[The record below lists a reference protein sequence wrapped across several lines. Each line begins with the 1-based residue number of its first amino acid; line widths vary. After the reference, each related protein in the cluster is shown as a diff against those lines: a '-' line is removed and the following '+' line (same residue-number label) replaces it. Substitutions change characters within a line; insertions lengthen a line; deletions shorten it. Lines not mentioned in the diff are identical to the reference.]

1 MTTSTEFDGA
11 SNAKEGAVTMP
22 DLSKCVAVGGELGT
36 SASKF
41 CCDDTMVLFASVV
54 GDALSAGMEK
64 SWRMMNRS
72 SDNRW
77 IKNLAIFDDSR
88 NAWRYVGAMTRSSE
102 KTSWF
107 THKGLIQNYDDAF
120 LAIKAGLFLL
130 NLEMEKKGQPIEEA
144 GFGFGIT
151 VRHGEN
157 VLEKFLDYMK
167 NNLAS
172 DGEKRFI
179 AIKAKNVATGE
190 ERESRIQLDFSVMQY
205 QAYGAYMALLLSK
218 YKMDVY
224 NTYVIDIGHGTWIKL
239 PVIDNE
245 VDINLAD
252 SITEGIYTITKNISE
267 TIFESSEQKFKIP
280 EQRIMQRLPLKDFKI
295 EIPGLGVFDF
305 SRLLAQESQ
314 LMGRRIMELV
324 ARDITA
330 LSQKGQTID
339 YFTIIGGGAH
349 LLYDVI
355 KREIGAYFGWPE
367 NVLDERVI
375 HPKMVGIDPRYI
387 NCAGFMLL
395 ARDHIALTMGKEVD
409 THFHI
414 RTIIKDTE
422 ATDPDRG
429 KPEQGSGLSA
439 VVSDQAELPVSK
451 NINDSDQGK
460 AEEKPRKRG
469 K

>member
-1 MTTSTEFDGA
+1 MTTSRDLNGKI
-11 SNAKEGAVTMP
+11 NGKEGDVAMP
-22 DLSKCVAVGGELGT
+22 DLSKCFAVGGELGT

-41 CCDDTMVLFASVV
+41 CCDDTMVLFSSVV
-54 GDALSAGMEK
+54 GDALSADMEK

-72 SDNRW
+72 SDDRW

-102 KTSWF
+102 KTNWF

-130 NLEMEKKGQPIEEA
+130 NLEMEKKGKIIEEA

-157 VLEKFLDYMK
+157 VLEKFLSYMK
-167 NNLAS
+167 EHLAA
-172 DGEKRFI
+172 DGERKFI

-190 ERESRIQLDFSVMQY
+190 VREINIQLDFSVMQY

-224 NTYVIDIGHGTWIKL
+224 NTYIIDIGHGTWIKL
-239 PVIDNE
+239 PIIDNE
-245 VDINLAD
+245 ADINLAD

-295 EIPGLGVFDF
+295 EIPGTGVFDF
-305 SRLLAQESQ
+305 SRLLAQEAQ
-314 LMGRRIMELV
+314 FMGRRIMEYV

-349 LLYDVI
+349 LLYDTI
-355 KREIGAYFGWPE
+355 KREIGAFFGWPE
-367 NVLDERVI
+367 SILDERVI
-375 HPKMVGIDPRYI
+375 HPNMVGIDPRYI
-387 NCAGFMLL
+387 NCVGFMLL
-395 ARDHIALTMGKEVD
+395 ARDHVALTMGREVD
-409 THFHI
+409 TRFHL
-414 RTIIKDTE
+414 RTIVKDVEETV
-422 ATDPDRG
+422 TDRG
-429 KPEQGSGLSA
+429 KPEKDIMPSA
-439 VVSDQAELPVSK
+439 VAPERAEAG
-451 NINDSDQGK
+451 Q
-460 AEEKPRKRG
+460 
-469 K
+469 

>member
-1 MTTSTEFDGA
+1 MNGLLDDEV
-11 SNAKEGAVTMP
+11 KEKGKDAAMI
-22 DLSKCVAVGGELGT
+22 DLSKCVAIGGELGT

-41 CCDDTMVLFASVV
+41 CCDDTMILFSSVV
-54 GDALSAGMEK
+54 GDALSANMEK

-72 SDNRW
+72 ADNRW

-130 NLEMEKKGQPIEEA
+130 NLEMEKKGRPIEEA

-157 VLEKFLDYMK
+157 ILEKFLTYMK
-167 NNLAS
+167 EHLAA
-172 DGEKRFI
+172 DGEKKFI
-179 AIKAKNVATGE
+179 AIKAKNVATGVV
-190 ERESRIQLDFSVMQY
+190 REISIQLDFSVMQY
-205 QAYGAYMALLLSK
+205 QAYGAYMALLFSK
-218 YKMDVY
+218 YNMDVY

-239 PVIDNE
+239 PIIDNE
-245 VDINLAD
+245 ADINLAD
-252 SITEGIYTITKNISE
+252 SLTEGIYTVTKNISE

-295 EIPGLGVFDF
+295 EIPGVGVFDY
-305 SRLLAQESQ
+305 SRLLAQETQ
-314 LMGRRIMELV
+314 FMGRRIMEYV

-330 LSQKGQTID
+330 LSQKGQTIE

-349 LLYDVI
+349 LLYDTI

-367 NVLDERVI
+367 NILDERVI
-375 HPKMVGIDPRYI
+375 HPNMVGIDPRYI
-387 NCAGFMLL
+387 NCVGFMLL
-395 ARDHIALTMGKEVD
+395 ARDHVALTLGKEVD
-409 THFHI
+409 TNFHI
-414 RTIIKDTE
+414 RTIVKDME
-422 ATDPDRG
+422 EPGPDRS
-429 KPEQGSGLSA
+429 KPEKDMVSAA
-439 VVSDQAELPVSK
+439 VVPDQAEAG
-451 NINDSDQGK
+451 Q
-460 AEEKPRKRG
+460 
-469 K
+469 

>member
-1 MTTSTEFDGA
+1 MTTSTELDGE
-11 SNAKEGAVTMP
+11 SNAKEEAVAMSG
-22 DLSKCVAVGGELGT
+22 LSRCVAVGGELGT

-41 CCDDTMVLFASVV
+41 CCDDTMVLFSSVV
-54 GDALSAGMEK
+54 GDALSENMEK
-64 SWRMMNRS
+64 SWRLMNRS

-77 IKNLAIFDDSR
+77 IKNLAIFDESR

-102 KTSWF
+102 KTNWF

-120 LAIKAGLFLL
+120 LSIKAGLFLL
-130 NLEMEKKGQPIEEA
+130 NLEMEKKGRPIEAA

-157 VLEKFLDYMK
+157 VLERFLSYMK
-167 NNLAS
+167 EHLAT
-172 DGEKRFI
+172 DGEKKFV

-190 ERESRIQLDFSVMQY
+190 VREINIQLEFSVLQY
-205 QAYGAYMALLLSK
+205 QAYGAYMALLFSK

-224 NTYVIDIGHGTWIKL
+224 NTYIIDIGHGTWIKL
-239 PVIDNE
+239 PIIENE
-245 VDINLAD
+245 AEINLAD

-267 TIFESSEQKFKIP
+267 TIFESSQQKFKIP

-295 EIPGLGVFDF
+295 EIPGLGVYDF

-314 LMGRRIMELV
+314 FMGRRIMEYV
-324 ARDITA
+324 ARDISA

-339 YFTIIGGGAH
+339 FFTIIGGGAH
-349 LLYDVI
+349 LLYDTI
-355 KREIGAYFGWPE
+355 KREIGAFFGWPE

-375 HPKMVGIDPRYI
+375 HPNMVGIDPRYI

-409 THFHI
+409 TRFQI
-414 RTIIKDTE
+414 RTVVKDTE
-422 ATDPDRG
+422 ETGPDRG
-429 KPEQGSGLSA
+429 KPGQAGEPAA
-439 VVSDQAELPVSK
+439 VVPGQEADAGS
-451 NINDSDQGK
+451 
-460 AEEKPRKRG
+460 EK
-469 K
+469 

>member
-1 MTTSTEFDGA
+1 MI
-11 SNAKEGAVTMP
+11 

-41 CCDDTMVLFASVV
+41 CCDDVMVLFSSVV
-54 GDALSAGMEK
+54 GDALSETMEK

-72 SDNRW
+72 ADNRW
-77 IKNLAIFDDSR
+77 IKNLAIFDENR

-130 NLEMEKKGQPIEEA
+130 NLEMQKKGSPIEQA

-157 VLEKFLDYMK
+157 VLEKFLSYMK
-167 NNLAS
+167 EHLAVE
-172 DGEKRFI
+172 GEKKFI

-190 ERESRIQLDFSVMQY
+190 VREISIHLDFSVMQY
-205 QAYGAYMALLLSK
+205 QAYGAYMALLFSK
-218 YKMDVY
+218 YNMDVY

-239 PVIDNE
+239 PIIENE
-245 VDINLAD
+245 ADINLAD

-267 TIFESSEQKFKIP
+267 TIFESSQQKFKIP

-295 EIPGLGVFDF
+295 EIPGVGAYDF

-314 LMGRRIMELV
+314 FMGQRIMEYV
-324 ARDITA
+324 ARDISA
-330 LSQKGQTID
+330 LSQKGQTIE

-349 LLYDVI
+349 LLYDTI
-355 KREIGAYFGWPE
+355 KGQIGAFFGWPE
-367 NVLDERVI
+367 NILDERVI
-375 HPKMVGIDPRYI
+375 HPNQVGVDPRYI
-387 NCAGFMLL
+387 NCVGFMLL
-395 ARDHIALTMGKEVD
+395 ARDHIALAMGKEVD
-409 THFHI
+409 TDLHI
-414 RTIIKDTE
+414 GTIV
-422 ATDPDRG
+422 TDMEVTGPDRG
-429 KPEQGSGLSA
+429 K
-439 VVSDQAELPVSK
+439 
-451 NINDSDQGK
+451 QGK
-460 AEEKPRKRG
+460 DRASGAVAPEG
-469 K
+469 GS

>member
-1 MTTSTEFDGA
+1 MS
-11 SNAKEGAVTMP
+11 
-22 DLSKCVAVGGELGT
+22 DLSKCVAIGGELGT

-41 CCDDTMVLFASVV
+41 CCDDTMILFSSVV
-54 GDALSAGMEK
+54 GDALSDSKEK

-72 SDNRW
+72 ADDRW
-77 IKNLAIFDDSR
+77 IKNLAIFDESR

-130 NLEMEKKGQPIEEA
+130 NLEMEKKGRPIEEA

-157 VLEKFLDYMK
+157 VLERFLSYMK
-167 NNLAS
+167 EHLAA
-172 DGEKRFI
+172 DGEKKFV
-179 AIKAKNVATGE
+179 AIKAKNVGTGE
-190 ERESRIQLDFSVMQY
+190 VREIEIQLDFSVMQY
-205 QAYGAYMALLLSK
+205 QAYGAYMALLFSK

-224 NTYVIDIGHGTWIKL
+224 NTYVIDVGHGTWIKL
-239 PVIDNE
+239 PIIDNE
-245 VDINLAD
+245 ADINLAD

-295 EIPGLGVFDF
+295 EIPGMGVFDY

-314 LMGRRIMELV
+314 FMGRRIMEYV

-349 LLYDVI
+349 LLYDTI
-355 KREIGAYFGWPE
+355 KREIGAFFGWPE
-367 NVLDERVI
+367 NILDERVI
-375 HPKMVGIDPRYI
+375 HPNRVGIDPRYI
-387 NCAGFMLL
+387 NCVGFMLL
-395 ARDHIALTMGKEVD
+395 ARDHIALTLGREVD
-409 THFHI
+409 TRFHL
-414 RTIIKDTE
+414 RTIVKDMEDTG
-422 ATDPDRG
+422 PDQD
-429 KPEQGSGLSA
+429 KPRKDGAPA
-439 VVSDQAELPVSK
+439 VVAPDQAEAG
-451 NINDSDQGK
+451 Q
-460 AEEKPRKRG
+460 
-469 K
+469 

>member
-1 MTTSTEFDGA
+1 MTAGEELNGGVNGDGTVA
-11 SNAKEGAVTMP
+11 GT
-22 DLSKCVAVGGELGT
+22 DLSRCVAVGGELGT

-41 CCDDTMVLFASVV
+41 CCGDTMVLFSSVV
-54 GDALSAGMEK
+54 GDALSASMEK

-72 SDNRW
+72 ADNRW

-130 NLEMEKKGQPIEEA
+130 NVEMEKKGTPIEEA

-157 VLEKFLDYMK
+157 VLERFLAYMK
-167 NNLAS
+167 DHLAA
-172 DGEKRFI
+172 DGEKKFI
-179 AIKAKNVATGE
+179 AIRAKNVATGE
-190 ERESRIQLDFSVMQY
+190 ERSVSIQLDFSVMQY
-205 QAYGAYMALLLSK
+205 QAYGAYMALLFSK
-218 YKMDVY
+218 YNMDVY

-239 PVIDNE
+239 PIIDNE
-245 VDINLAD
+245 ADINLAD

-295 EIPGLGVFDF
+295 EVPGIGVFDF
-305 SRLLAQESQ
+305 TRLLAQESQ
-314 LMGRRIMELV
+314 IVGRRIMEYV

-330 LSQKGQTID
+330 LSQRGQTIE

-349 LLYDVI
+349 LLYDTI
-355 KREIGAYFGWPE
+355 KQEIGAFFGWPE
-367 NVLDERVI
+367 NILDERVI
-375 HPKMVGIDPRYI
+375 HPNMVGIDPRYI
-387 NCAGFMLL
+387 NCVGFMLL
-395 ARDHIALTMGKEVD
+395 ARDHVALNIGKEVD
-409 THFHI
+409 TSFQL
-414 RTIIKDTE
+414 RTIIKDIEDTGPERAKAAPAAGQTE
-422 ATDPDRG
+422 AG
-429 KPEQGSGLSA
+429 Q
-439 VVSDQAELPVSK
+439 
-451 NINDSDQGK
+451 
-460 AEEKPRKRG
+460 
-469 K
+469 

>member
-1 MTTSTEFDGA
+1 MS
-11 SNAKEGAVTMP
+11 
-22 DLSKCVAVGGELGT
+22 DLSKCVAIGGELGT

-41 CCDDTMVLFASVV
+41 CCDDTMILFSSVV
-54 GDALSAGMEK
+54 GDALSDSKEK

-72 SDNRW
+72 ADDRW
-77 IKNLAIFDDSR
+77 IKNLAIFDESR

-130 NLEMEKKGQPIEEA
+130 NLEMEKKGRPIEEA

-157 VLEKFLDYMK
+157 VLERFLSYMK
-167 NNLAS
+167 EHLAA
-172 DGEKRFI
+172 DGEKKFV
-179 AIKAKNVATGE
+179 AIKAKNVGTGE
-190 ERESRIQLDFSVMQY
+190 VREIEIQLDFSVMQY
-205 QAYGAYMALLLSK
+205 QAYGAYMALLFSK

-224 NTYVIDIGHGTWIKL
+224 NTYVIDVGHGTWIKL
-239 PVIDNE
+239 PIIDNE
-245 VDINLAD
+245 ADINLAD

-295 EIPGLGVFDF
+295 EIPGMGVFDY

-314 LMGRRIMELV
+314 FMGRRIMEYV

-349 LLYDVI
+349 LLYDTI
-355 KREIGAYFGWPE
+355 KREIGAFFGWPE
-367 NVLDERVI
+367 NILDERVI
-375 HPKMVGIDPRYI
+375 HPNRVGIDPRYI
-387 NCAGFMLL
+387 NCVGFMLL
-395 ARDHIALTMGKEVD
+395 ARDHIALTLGREVD
-409 THFHI
+409 TRFHL
-414 RTIIKDTE
+414 RTIVKDMEETG
-422 ATDPDRG
+422 PDRD
-429 KPEQGSGLSA
+429 KPRKDGAPA
-439 VVSDQAELPVSK
+439 VVAPDQAEAG
-451 NINDSDQGK
+451 Q
-460 AEEKPRKRG
+460 
-469 K
+469 

>member
-1 MTTSTEFDGA
+1 MG
-11 SNAKEGAVTMP
+11 
-22 DLSKCVAVGGELGT
+22 DLSRCVAVGGELGT

-41 CCDDTMVLFASVV
+41 CCDDTMVLFSSVV
-54 GDALSAGMEK
+54 GDALSENMEK
-64 SWRMMNRS
+64 SWRLMNRS

-77 IKNLAIFDDSR
+77 IKNLAIFDESR

-102 KTSWF
+102 KTNWF

-120 LAIKAGLFLL
+120 LSIKAGLFLL
-130 NLEMEKKGQPIEEA
+130 NLEMEKKGRPIEAA

-157 VLEKFLDYMK
+157 VLERFLSYMK
-167 NNLAS
+167 EHLAP
-172 DGEKRFI
+172 DGEKKFV

-190 ERESRIQLDFSVMQY
+190 VREINIQLEFSVLQY
-205 QAYGAYMALLLSK
+205 QAYGAYMALLFSK

-224 NTYVIDIGHGTWIKL
+224 NTYIIDIGHGTWIKL
-239 PVIDNE
+239 PIIENE
-245 VDINLAD
+245 AEINLAD

-267 TIFESSEQKFKIP
+267 TIFESSQQKFKIP

-295 EIPGLGVFDF
+295 EIPGLGVYDF

-314 LMGRRIMELV
+314 FMGRRIMEYV
-324 ARDITA
+324 ARDISA

-339 YFTIIGGGAH
+339 FFTIIGGGAH
-349 LLYDVI
+349 LLYDTI
-355 KREIGAYFGWPE
+355 KREIGAFFGWPE

-375 HPKMVGIDPRYI
+375 HPNMVGIDPRYI

-409 THFHI
+409 TRFHI
-414 RTIIKDTE
+414 RTVVKDTE
-422 ATDPDRG
+422 ETGPDRG
-429 KPEQGSGLSA
+429 KPGQAGEPAA
-439 VVSDQAELPVSK
+439 VVPGQEADAGS
-451 NINDSDQGK
+451 
-460 AEEKPRKRG
+460 EK
-469 K
+469 

>member
-1 MTTSTEFDGA
+1 MTTSGELNSELNG
-11 SNAKEGAVTMP
+11 KEAIAGP
-22 DLSKCVAVGGELGT
+22 DLSKCVAIGGEMGT

-41 CCDDTMVLFASVV
+41 CCDDTIVIFTSVV
-54 GDALSAGMEK
+54 GDALSANMEK

-130 NLEMEKKGQPIEEA
+130 SQEMEKKGKPIEEA

-157 VLEKFLDYMK
+157 ILEKFLAYMK
-167 NNLAS
+167 EHLAA
-172 DGEKRFI
+172 DGEKKFV

-190 ERESRIQLDFSVMQY
+190 VREISIQLDFSVMQY
-205 QAYGAYMALLLSK
+205 QAYGAYMALLFSK
-218 YKMDVY
+218 YNMDVY
-224 NTYVIDIGHGTWIKL
+224 NTYIIDIGHGTWIKL
-239 PVIDNE
+239 PIIDNE
-245 VDINLAD
+245 AEINLAD
-252 SITEGIYTITKNISE
+252 SLTEGIYTITKNISE

-295 EIPGLGVFDF
+295 EIPGIGVYDF
-305 SRLLAQESQ
+305 SRLLAQES
-314 LMGRRIMELV
+314 LFMGRRIMEHV

-330 LSQKGQTID
+330 LSQKGQTIE

-349 LLYDVI
+349 LLYDTI
-355 KREIGAYFGWPE
+355 KSEIGAFFGWPE
-367 NVLDERVI
+367 TVLDERII
-375 HPKMVGIDPRYI
+375 HPNKIGIDPRYI
-387 NCAGFMLL
+387 NCVGFMLL
-395 ARDHIALTMGKEVD
+395 ARDHIALTLGKEVE
-409 THFHI
+409 TRFQI
-414 RTIIKDTE
+414 RTILKDTE
-422 ATDPDRG
+422 ETGPDRG
-429 KPEQGSGLSA
+429 KPGQDNA
-439 VVSDQAELPVSK
+439 PAT
-451 NINDSDQGK
+451 
-460 AEEKPRKRG
+460 AKPD
-469 K
+469 